1 MSSNKKT
8 IEEEVVVGILL
19 NKNGQILITKR
30 RNNQFMPGYWELPGG
45 KIEVGENKKDS
56 LKRELFEELGVTVK
70 KSNLKHTMLYQ
81 YPDKIVKLWI
91 YDVDKYSGKASG
103 QEGQDTSWCSLD
115 QLNNY
120 KLLPTMREIVHKI
133 SLPKHYWITPDDHH
147 SESVIEKCHEHLIAG
162 TTIVQLRSK
171 APLDQ
176 SYIDKIYR
184 LCQDYQASL
193 ILNTPNKTYQELC
206 DGWHLTSNELLSL
219 KKRPCDNNK
228 LLGVSTHNA
237 LEAEHAENISA
248 DYISLSPVSSTPSHS
263 HVPALGWQAAS
274 DIISKSNLP
283 VYLLGGMSKEVLDK
297 ALSIGAQGVA
307 GISRI

>member
-1 MSSNKKT
+1 MTSNIK
-8 IEEEVVVGILL
+8 IIEEVVVGILF
-19 NKNGQILITKR
+19 NKNGQILVAKR

-56 LKRELFEELGVTVK
+56 LKRELFEELGVTVN
-70 KSNLKHTMLYQ
+70 KSTLTHTMHHE

-91 YDVDKYSGKASG
+91 YNVDKCSGEPSG
-103 QEGQDTSWCSLD
+103 QEGQETSWCSIG

-147 SESVIEKCHEHLIAG
+147 SESVIDKCHEHLIAG
-162 TTIVQLRSK
+162 TMIVQLRSK
-171 APLDQ
+171 MSLDLA
-176 SYIDKIYR
+176 YINKVYK
-184 LCQDYQASL
+184 LCQHYQASL

-219 KKRPCDNNK
+219 NKRPCDKNK
-228 LLGVSTHNA
+228 LLGASAHNI
-237 LEAEHAENISA
+237 LEAEHAEKISA
-248 DYISLSPVSSTPSHS
+248 DYISLSPVNSTPSHP
-263 HVPALGWQAAS
+263 HFPTLGWQAAS

-283 VYLLGGMSKEVLDK
+283 VYLLGGMSKEEIGK

-307 GISRI
+307 GISQI

>member
-1 MSSNKKT
+1 MSSNKKI
-8 IEEEVVVGILL
+8 IEEKVVVGILL

-30 RNNQFMPGYWELPGG
+30 RNNQFMPDYWELPGG
-45 KIEVGENKKDS
+45 RIEVDENKKDS
-56 LKRELFEELGVTVK
+56 LKRELFEELGVTVNK
-70 KSNLKHTMLYQ
+70 ISLKHTMCHQ
-81 YPDKIVKLWI
+81 YPDKVVQLWI
-91 YDVDKYSGKASG
+91 YNVDNYSGEPLG

-120 KLLPTMREIVHKI
+120 KLLPTMRAIVHKI
-133 SLPKHYWITPDDHH
+133 SLPEYYWITPDDHH
-147 SESVIEKCHEHLIAG
+147 SESVIEKCHEHLSAG
-162 TTIVQLRSK
+162 TMIVQLRSK
-171 APLDQ
+171 VPLDHY
-176 SYIDKIYR
+176 YIDKVYK
-184 LCQDYQASL
+184 LCQDFQASF

-219 KKRPCDNNK
+219 NERPCGNNK

-248 DYISLSPVSSTPSHS
+248 DYISLSPVNSTPSH
-263 HVPALGWQAAS
+263 PYFPPLGWQAAS

-307 GISRI
+307 GISQI